1 MSKRSLV
8 MKLFF
13 LMSAMPVLLQ
23 AATSADYYQAGLK
36 LYNQKQY
43 SQAEAYLKAAVQMD
57 PSNWQAEQTLGL
69 CYYQEG
75 RTSEAK
81 ASFQQSLDHHPDNPS
96 LQNFVNSLNG
106 QAASPANSPAS
117 SSPKVSPVIG
127 GGNFGLGLVIGSPG
141 DFGATGKY
149 WVDNQSAFQGALKI
163 SGGTIAQFQY
173 LWHDY
178 DLIHPTSGAMPFYIG
193 VGGDVA
199 FGGGSIAVAG
209 CAPIGLTYLFQKS
222 SVPVDIFVEGVPTL
236 WFFSGGTL
244 FQIYADVG
252 ARYYF

>member
-1 MSKRSLV
+1 MRSFGTKVLFLLV
-8 MKLFF
+8 
-13 LMSAMPVLLQ
+13 AGPVLLW

-43 SQAEAYLKAAVQMD
+43 GQAEAYLKAAVQMD
-57 PSNWQAEQTLGL
+57 PANWQAEQVLGF

-81 ASFQQSLDHHPDNPS
+81 ASMQQSLDHHPDNPS
-96 LQNFVNSLNG
+96 LQNFVNGLNG
-106 QAASPANSPAS
+106 PSTGPAS

-127 GGNFGLGLVIGSPG
+127 GGNFGLGLVVGSPG

-149 WVDNQSAFQGALKI
+149 WMDNQSAFQGSLRI
-163 SGGTIAQFQY
+163 NGGTIAQFQY
-173 LWHDY
+173 VWHDY
-178 DLIHPTSGAMPFYIG
+178 DVIHPTTGAMPFYIG
-193 VGGDVA
+193 IGGDLA
-199 FGGGSIAVAG
+199 LGGGSVAVAA

-222 SVPVDIFVEGVPTL
+222 SVPIDIFVEGVPTL
-236 WFFSGGTL
+236 WFFSGGTS
-244 FQIYADVG
+244 FQIYADLG

>member
-1 MSKRSLV
+1 MFKKSFVVILLV
-8 MKLFF
+8 LIGF
-13 LMSAMPVLLQ
+13 SNAW

-43 SQAEAYLKAAVQMD
+43 GQAEAYLKAAVQMD
-57 PSNWQAEQTLGL
+57 PNNWQAEQVLGL

-75 RTSEAK
+75 KTAEAK
-81 ASFQQSLDHHPDNPS
+81 GAVQESLDHHPDNPS
-96 LQNFVNSLNG
+96 LQKFLDGLNRAVNNT
-106 QAASPANSPAS
+106 PS

-127 GGNFGLGLVIGSPG
+127 GGNFGLGLVVGSPG

-149 WVDNQSAFQGALKI
+149 WLDNQSAFQGSLRI
-163 SGGTIAQFQY
+163 NGGTIAQFQY

-178 DLIHPTSGAMPFYIG
+178 DVIKPSSGAMPFYIG
-193 VGGDVA
+193 IGGDLA
-199 FGGGSIAVAG
+199 LGGGSIAVAG

-222 SVPVDIFVEGVPTL
+222 TVPIDLFVEGVPTL
-236 WFFSGGTL
+236 WFYSGGMTFEL
-244 FQIYADVG
+244 DADLG